1 MWSAQ
6 FYTTPATLLS
16 AALRNWEEG
25 KRAEVPPSRALPCG
39 SDKFLQRRQQRRR
52 RLARLA
58 CAARL
63 SSAMIGALLF
73 INAKGE
79 IILDRKYRDD
89 YNKASV
95 ETFRNQASTAKH

>member
-1 MWSAQ
+1 M
-6 FYTTPATLLS
+6 LS
-16 AALRNWEEG
+16 AALRNWEE
-25 KRAEVPPSRALPCG
+25 RTRTTSEAPSRALRVLHRQV
-39 SDKFLQRRQQRRR
+39 LQRRRKQGALRASPVQ
-52 RLARLA
+52 
-58 CAARL
+58 RL

-95 ETFRNQASTAKH
+95 ETFRNQASSARH

>member
-1 MWSAQ
+1 MFA
-6 FYTTPATLLS
+6 
-16 AALRNWEEG
+16 
-25 KRAEVPPSRALPCG
+25 
-39 SDKFLQRRQQRRR
+39 DKFCS
-52 RLARLA
+52 ADSKA
-58 CAARL
+58 PCASPVQRL

-95 ETFRNQASTAKH
+95 ETFRNQASSARH

>member
-1 MWSAQ
+1 VRSSTQRPLINAQ
-6 FYTTPATLLS
+6 RGAPQLGRETAGTQTTSIVKRRRGRFACWQTSFAAPTAG
-16 AALRNWEEG
+16 ALR
-25 KRAEVPPSRALPCG
+25 ASPV
-39 SDKFLQRRQQRRR
+39 Q
-52 RLARLA
+52 
-58 CAARL
+58 RL

-95 ETFRNQASTAKH
+95 ETFRNQASSARH

>member
-1 MWSAQ
+1 M
-6 FYTTPATLLS
+6 LS
-16 AALRNWEEG
+16 AALRNWEE
-25 KRAEVPPSRALPCG
+25 KRLAHRRLPSRSAVAG
-39 SDKFLQRRQQRRR
+39 ASRVGRQVLQRRLQGALRASPVQ
-52 RLARLA
+52 
-58 CAARL
+58 RL

-95 ETFRNQASTAKH
+95 ETFRNQASSARH

>member
-1 MWSAQ
+1 MPDKFCSADSI
-6 FYTTPATLLS
+6 FAG
-16 AALRNWEEG
+16 ALR
-25 KRAEVPPSRALPCG
+25 ASPV
-39 SDKFLQRRQQRRR
+39 Q
-52 RLARLA
+52 
-58 CAARL
+58 RL

-95 ETFRNQASTAKH
+95 ETFRNQARTARH

>member
-1 MWSAQ
+1 M
-6 FYTTPATLLS
+6 LR
-16 AALRNWEEG
+16 AALRNWEE
-25 KRAEVPPSRALPCG
+25 ST
-39 SDKFLQRRQQRRR
+39 
-52 RLARLA
+52 ARLPHRGRFA
-58 CAARL
+58 CCQTSFAAPTAGALRASPVQRL

-95 ETFRNQASTAKH
+95 ETFRNQASSARH

>member
-1 MWSAQ
+1 M
-6 FYTTPATLLS
+6 LS
-16 AALRNWEEG
+16 AALRNWEERNTDDFRSAVAG
-25 KRAEVPPSRALPCG
+25 ASRVAQTSFPAPTAGALRASPV
-39 SDKFLQRRQQRRR
+39 Q
-52 RLARLA
+52 
-58 CAARL
+58 RL

-95 ETFRNQASTAKH
+95 ETFRNQASSARH

>member
-1 MWSAQ
+1 M
-6 FYTTPATLLS
+6 LR
-16 AALRNWEEG
+16 AALRNWEE
-25 KRAEVPPSRALPCG
+25 ST
-39 SDKFLQRRQQRRR
+39 
-52 RLARLA
+52 ARLPHRVGA
-58 CAARL
+58 SRVAKTSFAAPTAGALRASPVQRL

-95 ETFRNQASTAKH
+95 ETFRNQASSARH